1 MTFAELIKSKGFSQ
15 SKLSRVA
22 DVSQSNLS
30 IYSNYIAY
38 GDIINDFI
46 DEQEQSIQ
54 ALTEDNKG
62 LIELLS
68 QASEDS
74 QKIIDENIRLS
85 AENKSLRCCGNCKLT
100 FDRRLRSTCYSCIYN
115 RVINI
120 SYLV

>member
-1 MTFAELIKSKGFSQ
+1 MNREDIKIMTGE
-15 SKLSRVA
+15 VC
-22 DVSQSNLS
+22 
-30 IYSNYIAY
+30 IYANYIAY

-85 AENKSLRCCGNCKLT
+85 EENKSLRCCGNCGLK
-100 FDRRLRSTCYSCIYN
+100 DK
-115 RVINI
+115 
-120 SYLV
+120 